1 MTSRVFRPFAVLR
14 CARLLVLVALLG
26 VLPASAQTAF
36 DPALLLHDVQVLSSD
51 RFEGRRTGS
60 PGSALAQAHLVG
72 ALRAAGVAPL
82 GAAYEQPFTF
92 SGRDGSEYRGVN
104 LVGVIPGTERPG
116 AYLVLSAH
124 YDHLG
129 VRDGEV
135 YNGADDNASGTAG
148 VLAMA
153 RYFARHPL
161 RHTLVVALFDAE
173 EMGLRGARAFLEAA
187 PVPADSIVLN
197 VNLDMVSRSPKRE
210 LYAVGTAAY
219 PFLRPVLDT
228 LATPPGFSLLFGHEA
243 PEATGSDDWTSSS
256 DHGVFHRAGIPF
268 VYFGNEDH
276 PGYHRPSDEY
286 EAITPDFYLNSVE
299 LIRRAVEALDEA
311 AEGFPER

>member
-1 MTSRVFRPFAVLR
+1 MPRCLSRLFIVLYRACVLAV
-14 CARLLVLVALLG
+14 VAFS
-26 VLPASAQTAF
+26 VVVPTSAQTAF
-36 DPALLLHDVQVLSSD
+36 DPARMLHDVQVLSSD

-60 PGSALAQAHLVG
+60 AGSALAQAHIVG
-72 ALRAAGVAPL
+72 ALRDAGVEPL
-82 GAAYEQPFTF
+82 GESYEQPFTF
-92 SGRDGSEYRGVN
+92 SGRDGSESHGVN

-116 AYLVLSAH
+116 EYLVLSAH

-153 RYFARHPL
+153 RYFAQHPL

-173 EMGLRGARAFLEAA
+173 EMGLRGARAFLDAS

-219 PFLRPVLDT
+219 PFLRPALDT

-243 PEATGSDDWTSSS
+243 PEATGSDNWTSAS

-299 LIRRAVEALDEA
+299 VIRRAVGALDEA
-311 AEGFPER
+311 ADGFPER